1 MHNSDAVA
9 AVFVFMF
16 VFGMPV
22 LAFIVSRVLRH
33 QERIEMLRRGIIPP
47 SGCGDKRA
55 YRAWRKAGAPWPPPG
70 GPAPGAP
77 WPPPGGSA
85 QQTPWTQPAP
95 ANWPQRDDDD
105 DPQRALFKGI
115 RIAAVGLALVIGL
128 SFIGGT
134 PGSPDFR
141 GGPWLLGGLIPMF
154 VGIAQILIAVL
165 SGAQLPGVQG
175 RTTFIPPP
183 YPPPGPGAPPPQP
196 PPGYGAAPPPT
207 PPPWAERPRFEELSK
222 PVQPPDLR

>member
-1 MHNSDAVA
+1 MHDDSIA
-9 AVFVFMF
+9 AVFATMF
-16 VFGMPV
+16 IFGAPV
-22 LAFIVSRVLRH
+22 AAFIVARVLRH
-33 QERIEMLRRGIIPP
+33 QERLEMLRRGIMPP
-47 SGCGDKRA
+47 PDFDKRA
-55 YRAWRKAGAPWPPPG
+55 YRAWRKTGAPWPPPG
-70 GPAPGAP
+70 GPAQTA
-77 WPPPGGSA
+77 
-85 QQTPWTQPAP
+85 QTPWTQPTPESSWRP
-95 ANWPQRDDDD
+95 ASDD

-134 PGSPDFR
+134 PGSSDFR

-183 YPPPGPGAPPPQP
+183 YPPPGPGAPPPPQP
-196 PPGYGAAPPPT
+196 PPGYGATPPV